1 MNPLHILKTLYEDTL
16 ETRMPRKLAHQI
28 RSLRAFKQRR
38 ECWGSLRAFE
48 AECRRR
54 RPIPRADQLTAE
66 EEAERRALGFVL
78 LKEFLEQWG
87 YWDLARYWV
96 GEEHAPRGSSLVAV
110 ISSMPG
116 LVAMSEIRP
125 ELDENRDY
133 RGRLI
138 LLLPE
143 EWKAWRRNR
152 TESDFR
158 FLFRVWCTIHRL
170 EFREDDLVCDS
181 DFAEA
186 ARSNGIAYVKENYPA
201 DDISQYRVI
210 TSGRQIYPE
219 VGSERAHLFK
229 WNAESQKL
237 DLVEQEFLYSNE
249 CY

>member
-1 MNPLHILKTLYEDTL
+1 MNPLHTLKTLYENTL
-16 ETRMPRKLAHQI
+16 GTRIPRKLAHQI

-78 LKEFLEQWG
+78 LKEFPEELG
-87 YWDLARYWV
+87 FWDLARYWF
-96 GEEHAPRGSSLVAV
+96 GQEHAPRGSSLVAV

-125 ELDENRDY
+125 ELDKSRDY

-143 EWKAWRRNR
+143 EWEAWRRNR
-152 TESDFR
+152 PESDFR

-170 EFREDDLVCDS
+170 EFPEEDLFRDS
-181 DFAEA
+181 
-186 ARSNGIAYVKENYPA
+186 ARSDWIAYVKENYPA

-210 TSGRQIYPE
+210 TSGHQIYAN
-219 VGSERAHLFK
+219 VGSQRAHLFK

-237 DLVEQEFLYSNE
+237 DLVEQDFLYSSE